1 MFINFS
7 PDKHHILRLYV
18 EVDDARTMDERHGFH
33 EAWREEL
40 WFIKDWQKNSVPVL
54 SFLLYLA
61 LRLCESVVSPAAPAV
76 DLLLRLNFVQTS
88 SADFESVKIE
98 QFLPAKKFTSGKI
111 FCH

>member
-1 MFINFS
+1 MIYQGLTKELCPSVVFFYCLEFERINF
-7 PDKHHILRLYV
+7 
-18 EVDDARTMDERHGFH
+18 
-33 EAWREEL
+33 
-40 WFIKDWQKNSVPVL
+40 QK
-54 SFLLYLA
+54 YLA